1 MYVSAPLVSHA
12 DEMAMEIR
20 EASSEM
26 RLKLQPQF
34 GRVLQ
39 ELELAGTSVPAR
51 LRNLHEQL
59 LEEAI
64 EAQFDNLPI

>member
-1 MYVSAPLVSHA
+1 MYHGAPLVSHA
-12 DEMAMEIR
+12 DQLAQEIKL
-20 EASSEM
+20 ASPET
-26 RLKLQPQF
+26 RLKMQPEL
-34 GRVLQ
+34 GKVLQ
-39 ELELAGTSVPAR
+39 ELEQAGTVVPAR

>member
-1 MYVSAPLVSHA
+1 MYHSAPLVSHA
-12 DEMAMEIR
+12 DELAQQIRQASPEIR
-20 EASSEM
+20 
-26 RLKLQPQF
+26 LKMQPDF

-39 ELELAGTSVPAR
+39 ELEQAGTAVPAR

>member
-1 MYVSAPLVSHA
+1 MFHSAPLVSHA
-12 DEMAMEIR
+12 DQLAKDIR
-20 EASSEM
+20 NAPPEV
-26 RLKLQPQF
+26 RLQMQPDF
-34 GRVLQ
+34 GKVLQ
-39 ELELAGTSVPAR
+39 ELEQAGTEVPAR

>member
-1 MYVSAPLVSHA
+1 MYHSAPLVSHA
-12 DEMAMEIR
+12 DELATEIR
-20 EASSEM
+20 DASPDR
-26 RLKLQPQF
+26 RLQLEPHF

-39 ELELAGTSVPAR
+39 ELDRAGTLVPAR

-64 EAQFDNLPI
+64 EAKFDNLPI